1 MKTLT
6 STIVVVL
13 MLIAA
18 TPEIR
23 SQSTDRINLNSIT
36 SLKNGITSNNAG
48 LRKSSIY
55 MAGLYKVKEVAPLLA
70 EEMKKEL
77 DPSTKILIA
86 LSLFKTGDENFF
98 GTIET
103 MAKMEKDDEARR
115 MMYAITEQIKM
126 DRTYSVPAE

>member
-6 STIVVVL
+6 STIVAVL

-18 TPEIR
+18 TPEIN
-23 SQSTDRINLNSIT
+23 SQSTNRFNLNSIT
-36 SLKNGITSNNAG
+36 SLKNGITSNNTG

-55 MAGLYKVKEVAPLLA
+55 MAGLYEVKEVAPLLA

-86 LSLFKTGDENFF
+86 LALFKTGDENFL
-98 GTIET
+98 GVIET
-103 MAKMEKDDEARR
+103 MAKIEKDDQARR

-126 DRTYSVPAE
+126 DRTNSVPAE

>member
-55 MAGLYKVKEVAPLLA
+55 MAGLYEVKEVAPLLA